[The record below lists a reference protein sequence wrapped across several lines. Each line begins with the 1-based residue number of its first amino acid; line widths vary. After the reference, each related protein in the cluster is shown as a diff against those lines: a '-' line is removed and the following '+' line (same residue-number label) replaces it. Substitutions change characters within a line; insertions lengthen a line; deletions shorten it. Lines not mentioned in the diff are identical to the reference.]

1 MTLSKQVSNK
11 ILLVL
16 CAAMLLAGMSYI
28 MQGYFSF
35 KRETLTS
42 AKNSLNSL
50 GIFEAVHIQA
60 MLNRGTVEDNDPA
73 ILTGIYRP
81 EAVLDFE
88 SVMPCC

>member
-16 CAAMLLAGMSYI
+16 CAAMLLADMSYI
-28 MQGYFSF
+28 MQAYFSF

-42 AKNSLNSL
+42 AKNSL

-73 ILTGIYRP
+73 ILSGIYRP
-81 EAVLDFE
+81 QAVLDFE

>member
-16 CAAMLLAGMSYI
+16 CAGMLLADMSYI
-28 MQGYFSF
+28 MQAYFSF

-42 AKNSLNSL
+42 AKNSLN
-50 GIFEAVHIQA
+50 IFEAVRIQA